1 MLDTKAARAMQVINC
16 AAWHGQQRRKDVA
29 RRDSMAASRRTPM
42 KTSKKSPKNRKNGRL
57 PRAMGPHLPPA
68 RTPSGAPAPG
78 PLAPPP
84 APDTATRQEPTQR
97 AGRDLVT
104 PLADRAL
111 HHWLGSAGVLRGCI
125 WELKFCRRHARDVER
140 DLAVLSCSLSCC
152 TTFVRTFSLH
162 AMRRRQTADNARP
175 LYL

>member
-1 MLDTKAARAMQVINC
+1 MSPSIVYKRQIRLESTR
-16 AAWHGQQRRKDVA
+16 HGPGKTIECT
-29 RRDSMAASRRTPM
+29 MFTPC
-42 KTSKKSPKNRKNGRL
+42 TGESCNGRL
-57 PRAMGPHLPPA
+57 RRAMGPHLPPA

-162 AMRRRQTADNARP
+162 AMRRRGAAFKRRTTRGP
-175 LYL
+175 YIFRLKRKKF